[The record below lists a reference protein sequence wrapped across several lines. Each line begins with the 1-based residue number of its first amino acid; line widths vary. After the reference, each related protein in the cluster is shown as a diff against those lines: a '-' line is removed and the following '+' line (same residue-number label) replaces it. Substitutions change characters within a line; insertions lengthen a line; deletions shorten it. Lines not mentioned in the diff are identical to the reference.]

1 MTSNSYAE
9 LLCVLMID
17 KMFPS
22 LVLLQW
28 GKKKMLKANDVLA
41 CCEREKNVL
50 GYNETCIKSAE

>member
-9 LLCVLMID
+9 LLCQTMMD

-28 GKKKMLKANDVLA
+28 GQKEMLNANDVLA
-41 CCEREKNVL
+41 CCEKKKNVL
-50 GYNETCIKSAE
+50 G